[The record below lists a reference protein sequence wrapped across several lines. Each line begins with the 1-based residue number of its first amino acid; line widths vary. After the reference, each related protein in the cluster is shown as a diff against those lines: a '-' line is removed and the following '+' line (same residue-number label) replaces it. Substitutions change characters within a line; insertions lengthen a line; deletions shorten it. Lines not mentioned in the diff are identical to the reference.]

1 MIRTALLSLAVL
13 TLGACGFTPVY
24 GKLGAND
31 GPIHIAEIEGRSG
44 HFLRQELV
52 RTVGRGLPG
61 MPAGAELTVSLT
73 ENIIRLGFAP
83 DQAASRSDYVGAATW
98 ALRRTDGTLIA
109 SGGAREAASFNFA
122 DAAYADIAA
131 QTGAQERVA
140 TLLAGTIRNQ
150 MITEIGRPGAAKT
163 VAPPNATA
171 TGAPPPAPAAPLP
184 APAPVAPTPAT
195 TPAP

>member
-24 GKLGAND
+24 GKLGATD
-31 GPIHIAEIEGRSG
+31 GPIRIAEIEGRSG
-44 HFLRQELV
+44 HFLRQDLV

-61 MPAGAELTVSLT
+61 LPAGAELSVSLSET
-73 ENIIRLGFAP
+73 VVRLGFAP

-98 ALRRTDGTLIA
+98 TLRRTDGTLIA

-131 QTGAQERVA
+131 QTAAQERVA

-150 MITEIGRPGAAKT
+150 MITEIGRPGTARIL
-163 VAPPNATA
+163 VPPNATA
-171 TGAPPPAPAAPLP
+171 TGAPPPAANGPLP
-184 APAPVAPTPAT
+184 APAPAAPTPR
-195 TPAP
+195 P